1 MMVDGDFVT
10 NKSMQSILRVE
21 GGPDLEYLLGC
32 LNSRLIS
39 WYFLHRSNIAQRD
52 DFPKIVLKESRS
64 LPVPVVTG
72 KNRKEAEG
80 LSSEVKQMLALQ
92 AKAATTQS
100 EHESEK
106 LKRQIATTDNRI
118 DQIVY
123 SLYGLT
129 EREVAVVEK
138 SEASTKDA

>member
-1 MMVDGDFVT
+1 MKVEEDFVT
-10 NKSMQSILRVE
+10 NKSMQSILRIE

-64 LPVPVVTG
+64 LPIPVVTG
-72 KNRKEAEG
+72 KNRKEAEE

-92 AKAATTQS
+92 AKPSQS

-106 LKRQIATTDNRI
+106 LKRQIAATDSRI
-118 DQIVY
+118 DQMVY
-123 SLYGLT
+123 SLYGLS
-129 EREVAVVEK
+129 EREVVVIEK
-138 SEASTKDA
+138 SEASKEDV